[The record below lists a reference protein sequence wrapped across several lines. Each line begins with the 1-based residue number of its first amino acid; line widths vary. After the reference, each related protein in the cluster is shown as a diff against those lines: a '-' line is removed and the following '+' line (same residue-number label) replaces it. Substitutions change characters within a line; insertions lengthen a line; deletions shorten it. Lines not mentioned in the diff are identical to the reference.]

1 LLQSGQALGIMTAA
15 VMQLAELVWLQQGN
29 FTTI

>member
-15 VMQLAELVWLQQGN
+15 VMQLAELV
-29 FTTI
+29 